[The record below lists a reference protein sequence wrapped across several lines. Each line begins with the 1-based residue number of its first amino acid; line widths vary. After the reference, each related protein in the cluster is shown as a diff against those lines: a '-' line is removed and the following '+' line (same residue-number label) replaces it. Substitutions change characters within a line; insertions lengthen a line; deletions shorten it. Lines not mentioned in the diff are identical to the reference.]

1 MLEELL
7 KTENIIQG
15 GAVLIALIL
24 CGIVYKLVMVL
35 YRLVTN
41 HEAHFIAAMKDNSEA
56 TKENTK
62 MLAELREIII
72 LMKNQR

>member
-56 TKENTK
+56 TKENTQVLQSLK
-62 MLAELREIII
+62 DLIIS
-72 LMKNQR
+72 LKK

>member
-41 HEAHFIAAMKDNSEA
+41 HEAHFIAAMKDNSDA
-56 TKENTK
+56 TKENTQVLQSLK
-62 MLAELREIII
+62 DLIIS
-72 LMKNQR
+72 LKK

>member
-1 MLEELL
+1 MLQEILT
-7 KTENIIQG
+7 TENIIQG

-56 TKENTK
+56 TKENTQVLQSLK
-62 MLAELREIII
+62 DLIIT
-72 LMKNQR
+72 LKK